1 MSDWNNLPKEHVLH
15 QFALQVDQITAEAD
29 HKEMYGVTLQPTKEG
44 DKPAHTTLIVLQK
57 FLCANAGDLPKAK
70 SQLLEALQWRK
81 EYRPHEAKDEVF
93 SKDKFGGLGY
103 VTRLRGVVETTNEED
118 VATFNIYGAAA
129 KDPKK
134 TFGDVE
140 AFIRWRVALMELTLS
155 ALALNTATLPIP
167 DYGAGPD
174 PYQAIQV
181 HDYLSVSFFRQ
192 PAEVKASSSRIIS
205 LFSKYYPETVSYKY
219 FVNVPI
225 VMQWMMGTMKMLLGS
240 DAVRK
245 MTWMTYGIEL
255 VKYLGEGV
263 GREYGGK
270 GPSLNEIGET
280 VRYDDGVKQT
290 KA

>member
-1 MSDWNNLPKEHVLH
+1 MADWNHLPKHHVLY

-29 HKEMYGVTLQPTKEG
+29 HNEMYGIMLQPTKEG
-44 DKPAHTTLIVLQK
+44 DKPSHTTLIILQK
-57 FLCANAGDLPKAK
+57 FLRANAGDLPKAK
-70 SQLLEALQWRK
+70 TQLLEALNWRK
-81 EYRPHEAKDEVF
+81 QYRPLEAKDEVF
-93 SKDKFGGLGY
+93 SKAKFGGLGY
-103 VTRLRGVVETTNEED
+103 VTRLKGVVDTANEED

-134 TFGDVE
+134 TFGDVD
-140 AFIRWRVALMELTLS
+140 AFIRWRIALMELTLS

-174 PYQAIQV
+174 PYQAIQI

-192 PAEVKASSSRIIS
+192 PAEVKASSSRIIA

-225 VMQWMMGTMKMLLGS
+225 VMQWMMGTMKMLLSS
-240 DAVRK
+240 DAVKK
-245 MTWMTYGIEL
+245 MTWMTYGSEL
-255 VKYLGEGV
+255 VQYLGQGI
-263 GREYGGK
+263 GKEYGGQ
-270 GPSLNEIGET
+270 GPSLSEMGET
-280 VRYDDGVKQT
+280 VTYDDDVEAK